1 MELQWLNEGEG
12 NVAAQKKKKISQESI
27 MGWEGEKSPVSIAGP
42 RHVSPQ
48 STSLYLATVEEG
60 DEFGFRQH

>member
-1 MELQWLNEGEG
+1 MLLLR
-12 NVAAQKKKKISQESI
+12 KKKISQESI
-27 MGWEGEKSPVSIAGP
+27 MGWEGEKSVSIAGP

>member
-1 MELQWLNEGEG
+1 MELQWLSEGEG
-12 NVAAQKKKKISQESI
+12 NVAAQEKKISQESI
-27 MGWEGEKSPVSIAGP
+27 MGWEGEKSPVSIARP

>member
-1 MELQWLNEGEG
+1 MLLLR
-12 NVAAQKKKKISQESI
+12 KKKISRESI
-27 MGWEGEKSPVSIAGP
+27 MGWEGEKSSVSIAGP

>member
-1 MELQWLNEGEG
+1 MLFWGG
-12 NVAAQKKKKISQESI
+12 GGISQESI
-27 MGWEGEKSPVSIAGP
+27 MDWEGEKSPLNITRP
-42 RHVSPQ
+42 RPASPQ